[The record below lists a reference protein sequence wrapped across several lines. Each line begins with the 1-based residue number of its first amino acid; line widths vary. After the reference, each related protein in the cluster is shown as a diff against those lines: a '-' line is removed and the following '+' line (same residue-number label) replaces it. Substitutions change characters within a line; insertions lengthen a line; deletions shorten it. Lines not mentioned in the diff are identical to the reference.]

1 MDRKHLLRQTS
12 IKVCINTIQCMEAF
26 MIYQKRHMTETQ
38 RHRIEYFQNTD
49 RDKTRNKRI
58 LNPASFFQMSQTDI

>member
-26 MIYQKRHMTETQ
+26 MIYQK